1 MGHSTTLF
9 LLDSMDEEATFV
21 LTQVWS
27 DVIFL
32 LLLFLLKLGKTFRVR
47 TVFGLFVVSDRRTP
61 LCVF

>member
-1 MGHSTTLF
+1 MGHSITLF